1 MIIFL
6 CGKIEKVTLAS
17 ITGLLSHCYNVST
30 LVKSHLFE
38 LITYNVHC
46 VQPVTTSSQDSLNK
60 TFTSAAIASEPESN
74 NP

>member
-6 CGKIEKVTLAS
+6 CGKIEKVKLAS

-38 LITYNVHC
+38 LITYNQSPRQTRIHLIKLLQV
-46 VQPVTTSSQDSLNK
+46 
-60 TFTSAAIASEPESN
+60 
-74 NP
+74 

>member
-6 CGKIEKVTLAS
+6 CGKIEKVKLAS

-30 LVKSHLFE
+30 LVKSRLFE

-46 VQPVTTSSQDSLNK
+46 VQPVTTSSQDSFNK
-60 TFTSAAIASEPESN
+60 TFTSVIYKCSHCFTA
-74 NP
+74 